1 MLYFSS
7 SGTTA
12 VDPTAIHQLTDV
24 NLRLGDSN
32 ADISMSPDG
41 TTLLIADN
49 QVNRAFLL
57 NTNTGRSQLAI
68 KINIVYKLKLITVLV

>member
-1 MLYFSS
+1 MLLLIKLLSIKSSLYVHCLILSS
-7 SGTTA
+7 SGTST
-12 VDPTAIHQLTDV
+12 VDPTALHQLRDV
-24 NLRLGDSN
+24 NLQLGDAN

-57 NTNTGRSQLAI
+57 NTNTGRS
-68 KINIVYKLKLITVLV
+68 